1 MANRS
6 EIERQIADL
15 QSQLDDADTDD
26 EVWVKDSSG
35 REVKV
40 TGKKATSILG
50 RFADLWDTED
60 HGGGD
65 DDDSDDD
72 DKGSAGGSK
81 GGGGKGTPKD
91 KKPASG
97 GYFGR
102 RN

>member
-1 MANRS
+1 MAKRS
-6 EIERQIADL
+6 DIQAQIEAL
-15 QSQLDDADTDD
+15 QAQLDDADTDD

-60 HGGGD
+60 HGGD

-72 DKGSAGGSK
+72 DDDKGGAGGSK
-81 GGGGKGTPKD
+81 AGGKGTPKD

>member
-1 MANRS
+1 MAKRS
-6 EIERQIADL
+6 DIEAQIAAL

-26 EVWVKDSSG
+26 EVWIKEGD

-60 HGGGD
+60 GAAGD
-65 DDDSDDD
+65 DDDDDQ
-72 DKGSAGGSK
+72 AGKDGK
-81 GGGGKGTPKD
+81 GGAGKD
-91 KKPASG
+91 KKDAAPKGG

-102 RN
+102 RS